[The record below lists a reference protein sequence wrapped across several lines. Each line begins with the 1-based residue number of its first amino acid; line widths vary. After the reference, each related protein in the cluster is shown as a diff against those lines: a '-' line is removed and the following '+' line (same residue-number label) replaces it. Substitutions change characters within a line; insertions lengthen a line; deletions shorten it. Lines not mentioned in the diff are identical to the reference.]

1 MFGWKGKVLRVDLT
15 SESIKTE
22 PTTNYAP
29 KFIGGRGFIAKVLW
43 DEVPAEVKAFDPENR
58 IVFATGPLT
67 GTNTPTNGRWRI
79 GSLAPQHPKEY
90 PSHSGIGGHW
100 GAELKF
106 AGYDAVIVQGKAKKP
121 SYVFIYDDQV
131 EIRSASKIWG
141 VDAIKSQKM
150 IQEDLANDNALTGSE
165 KPQAGRYNPQ
175 LVRTVLIGPAGENQT
190 RVSSILHDSG
200 DAAGQCGFG
209 GGMGSKNLKA
219 ISVRGTGSVPVAKPK
234 DLVESVFKSRKMLR
248 AQEIG
253 RAHV

>member
-15 SESIKTE
+15 SDKITTE

-79 GSLAPQHPKEY
+79 GSLAPQYPKEY

-141 VDAIKSQKM
+141 ADAIKSQKM

-209 GGMGSKNLKA
+209 GVMGSKNLKA

-234 DLVESVFKSRKMLR
+234 DLVESVFKSRKMLPPQ
-248 AQEIG
+248 A
-253 RAHV
+253 